1 MGKLNLN
8 SSIKAR
14 DKLLRKQQREIRA
27 FYASMAGT
35 VSKRAAE
42 LEGKENISSVLR
54 KKYLQDL
61 SKELENQ
68 VKSFNKELSSKIE
81 DNMTKAAES
90 VVNDNKKWIEKAGIR
105 TVDAYTHVP
114 VQVVESVLSGQLY
127 KGKWSLSSAIWK
139 DNKAFSKD
147 INRVVAEGIAQ
158 NKSAFD
164 IAKDLE
170 KYVNPSAAKDWDW
183 SKVYPGVRKKVDY
196 NAQRLARTMVQHAYQ
211 QTLERSLKHN
221 PFNKGIKWHSALSAA
236 RTCEICR
243 ERNGQIFPKDKLPM
257 DHPNGLCTFIP
268 VMEDLDDVA
277 TQLAD
282 WVNGK
287 PDKNIDNWVKELK
300 GGR

>member
-27 FYASMAGT
+27 FYASMADT
-35 VSKRAAE
+35 VSKGAAE

-81 DNMTKAAES
+81 DNMTKTAES
-90 VVNDNKKWIEKAGIR
+90 VVNDNKKWIEKTGLGIEG
-105 TVDAYTHVP
+105 AYMHVP
-114 VQVVESVLSGQLY
+114 SEAVESVLTGRLY
-127 KGKWSLSSAIWK
+127 KGKWNLSSAIWK
-139 DNKAFSKD
+139 DTKTFSKD

-170 KYVNPSAAKDWDW
+170 KYVNPEAAKSWDW
-183 SKVYPGVRKKVDY
+183 SKAYPGVRKKVDY

>member
-1 MGKLNLN
+1 MGTLNLK

-14 DKLLRKQQREIRA
+14 DKILKKQQREIRA
-27 FYASMAGT
+27 FYASMADT

-68 VKSFNKELSSKIE
+68 VKLFNKELSSKIE
-81 DNMTKAAES
+81 DNITKTAES
-90 VVNDNKKWIEKAGIR
+90 VVNDNKKWIEKAGMS
-105 TVDAYTHVP
+105 TEDAYTHVP
-114 VQVVESVLSGQLY
+114 AQVVESVLSGQLY

-268 VMEDLDDVA
+268 VMEDLDEVA